1 MLTKSPRVQKCVHYI
16 WSLRLI
22 KNCPHICNLS
32 IFCPLGKA
40 AWAARSVDSGHNF
53 YYPFTYTFAII
64 ILFNVPHPKKVK
76 SWRQK
81 RWIWFVKKISFGLNL
96 ILQSI
101 IIDAVQF
108 TILKLNNYSKVKNS
122 NNRPKGGQSSQNSLP
137 VNDDSFYP
145 GQRPT
150 GATPGL
156 QPTCPKNICHLVI
169 FASQPTLYKMCHWM
183 KMWPNACSIN
193 KTFYKKLSKNV

>member
-1 MLTKSPRVQKCVHYI
+1 MNFKRPYLETGRSTWKVEENNLQFFFGSGCRSVVPQISTVHFCPYSAVFCPFLVVRDVPFCSTDARLVLTKSPRVHKCVHYI

-81 RWIWFVKKISFGLNL
+81 RWI
-96 ILQSI
+96 
-101 IIDAVQF
+101 
-108 TILKLNNYSKVKNS
+108 
-122 NNRPKGGQSSQNSLP
+122 
-137 VNDDSFYP
+137 
-145 GQRPT
+145 
-150 GATPGL
+150 
-156 QPTCPKNICHLVI
+156 
-169 FASQPTLYKMCHWM
+169 
-183 KMWPNACSIN
+183 
-193 KTFYKKLSKNV
+193 

>member
-1 MLTKSPRVQKCVHYI
+1 MLGLSSIFLLNFFPMYFATRPRAFCITNSNAASWSSLFKVIHIPNLAQIQSLAHKELKISTDARLVLTKSPRVQKCVHYI

-64 ILFNVPHPKKVK
+64 ILFNVPHPKKIK

-81 RWIWFVKKISFGLNL
+81 EMNLICKKISLSHNL
-96 ILQSI
+96 ILQRI
-101 IIDAVQF
+101 
-108 TILKLNNYSKVKNS
+108 
-122 NNRPKGGQSSQNSLP
+122 
-137 VNDDSFYP
+137 
-145 GQRPT
+145 
-150 GATPGL
+150 
-156 QPTCPKNICHLVI
+156 
-169 FASQPTLYKMCHWM
+169 
-183 KMWPNACSIN
+183 
-193 KTFYKKLSKNV
+193 